1 MAGFDYNPDAE
12 MPASGT
18 WPDFLT
24 AFFGLDPGADPPTTS
39 YEFDYYNDCGDHWR
53 DSFYGGASIGSGTID
68 DC

>member
-1 MAGFDYNPDAE
+1 MAGFDYDPDAE

-18 WPDFLT
+18 WADFLT
-24 AFFGLDPGADPPTTS
+24 AAFGLDPGADPPTTS

>member
-1 MAGFDYNPDAE
+1 